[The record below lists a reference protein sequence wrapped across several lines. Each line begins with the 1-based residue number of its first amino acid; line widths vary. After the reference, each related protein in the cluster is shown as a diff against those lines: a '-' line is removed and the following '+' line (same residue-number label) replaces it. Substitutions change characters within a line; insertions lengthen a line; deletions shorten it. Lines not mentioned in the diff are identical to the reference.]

1 MTPARSAPHPV
12 RQGFAGGITMLIVV
26 LLLVSSILSILRG
39 IALLAGDLF
48 VRVPDYAYAFDPVTW
63 GWVDL
68 ALGLTGVCVAV
79 GLILSAT
86 WARVLTTCV
95 VALSIVGSFLSL
107 PYHPWWSVIVIALD
121 VIVVWAVSNWEPYHF

>member
-26 LLLVSSILSILRG
+26 LLLVSSTLSILRG
-39 IALLAGDLF
+39 IALIAGDQLA
-48 VRVPDYAYAFDPVTW
+48 RVPDYSYSLDRTTW
-63 GWVDL
+63 GWIDV
-68 ALGLTGVCVAV
+68 ALGVLGVCVSV

-86 WARVLTTCV
+86 WAQALTIAV
-95 VALSIVGSFLSL
+95 VALSIIGSFLSL

-121 VIVVWAVSNWEPYHF
+121 VIVIWAVSSWQPYHF